1 MPPTDDELREKLAR
15 ALAGG
20 GQPRL
25 LTPLPRRVRLR
36 LALTRRV
43 DAASCWLSGRG
54 HWRAARRLYQV
65 LRMWK

>member
-1 MPPTDDELREKLAR
+1 VPPADDALREKLAR
-15 ALAGG
+15 TLANG

-25 LTPLPRRVRLR
+25 LTPLPRTVRLR

-43 DAASCWLSGRG
+43 NALASWLSGRG

-65 LRMWK
+65 LRMWP